1 MSQFTTENLVYYG
14 MQVIG
19 AVAILVAGW
28 MASRWLGARV
38 RKMTEQSDK
47 MDDTVAPLLEKIT
60 RITVLIVTLLAV
72 LGQFGVE
79 TASLIAVL
87 GAAGLAI
94 GLALQGTLSNIAS
107 GIMLL
112 MLKPFGV
119 GDRVVIAD
127 TRGEVDEVGLFVT
140 RMHTFDNRDVTLP
153 NSRVWGNKIENL
165 ASRDTRRVELEI
177 GIGYD
182 DDIDKAM
189 RVIGEILSEDERVL
203 SDPEPLIA
211 VNALADDG
219 VMIRVRPWTDTP
231 NLWPLHYDL
240 IKAIKQRFDAE
251 EISFPYPQ
259 RDVHLFDN
267 R

>member
-1 MSQFTTENLVYYG
+1 MEFITENLVYYG

-19 AVAILVAGW
+19 AVAILITGW
-28 MASRWLGARV
+28 IASRWLGGRV
-38 RKMTEQSDK
+38 LKMSERSDK
-47 MDDTVAPLLEKIT
+47 MDATVAPILAKIT

-112 MLKPFGV
+112 MLRPIAV
-119 GDRVVIAD
+119 GDAVEIAG
-127 TRGEVDEVGLFVT
+127 TSGVVDEIGLFVT

-153 NSRVWGNKIENL
+153 NSSVWGNKIENL
-165 ASRDTRRVELEI
+165 TSRDTRRVDLEI
-177 GIGYD
+177 GISYD
-182 DDIDKAM
+182 DDAEKAM
-189 RVIGEILSEDERVL
+189 RLIGEILSEDERVL
-203 SDPEPLIA
+203 SDPEPLVA
-211 VNALADDG
+211 VGALGDNAVVL
-219 VMIRVRPWTDTP
+219 RVRPWTETP
-231 NLWPLHYDL
+231 NLWPLRYDL
-240 IKAIKQRFDAE
+240 IQEIKKRFDRE
-251 EISFPYPQ
+251 DISFPYPQ

>member
-1 MSQFTTENLVYYG
+1 MEFITENLVYYG

-19 AVAILVAGW
+19 AAAILIVGW
-28 MASRWLGARV
+28 IASRWLGGRV
-38 RKMTEQSDK
+38 RKMTERSDR
-47 MDDTVAPLLEKIT
+47 MDDTVAPLLAKIT
-60 RITVLIVTLLAV
+60 RITVLVVTLLAV

-112 MLKPFGV
+112 MLRPIAV
-119 GDRVVIAD
+119 GDSVEIAG
-127 TRGEVDEVGLFVT
+127 TTGVVDEIGLFIT

-153 NSRVWGNKIENL
+153 NSSVWGNKIENL
-165 ASRDTRRVELEI
+165 TSRDTRRVELEI
-177 GIGYD
+177 GISYD
-182 DDIDKAM
+182 DDVEKAM
-189 RVIGEILSEDERVL
+189 RLVGEILSEDERVL
-203 SDPEPLIA
+203 PDPEPLIA
-211 VNALADDG
+211 VGALGDNAVVL
-219 VMIRVRPWTDTP
+219 RVRPWTETP
-231 NLWPLHYDL
+231 NLWPLRYDL
-240 IKAIKQRFDAE
+240 IQKIKKRFDRE
-251 EISFPYPQ
+251 DISFPYPQ